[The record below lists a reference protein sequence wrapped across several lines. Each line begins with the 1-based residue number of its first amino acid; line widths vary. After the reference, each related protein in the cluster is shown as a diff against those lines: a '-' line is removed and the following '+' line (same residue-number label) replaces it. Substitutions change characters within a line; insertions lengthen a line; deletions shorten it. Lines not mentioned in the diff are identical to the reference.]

1 VGVPDDIVSLTSARG
16 FDDTVARLLE
26 ILGSKG
32 MRIFDVID
40 QREEA
45 RHVGLD
51 LRPTTLVLFGNP
63 VAGTPIMQSFP
74 LSALDLPLK
83 ILIWSDDEATHV
95 SYHSSQAMAAR
106 YGLGDLAANISGVEA
121 LACAVVSA

>member
-1 VGVPDDIVSLTSARG
+1 VGVPGDIVSTTSPRG
-16 FDDTVARLLE
+16 FDETVARLLE
-26 ILGSKG
+26 LLGSKG
-32 MRIFDVID
+32 MKVFDVID

-51 LRPTTLVLFGNP
+51 LRPTTLVLFGSP

-83 ILIWSDDEATHV
+83 ILIWSDDVATYV
-95 SYHSSQAMAAR
+95 SYRSPQAIAAQH
-106 YGLGDLAANISGVEA
+106 GLGDLAANISGIEA
-121 LACAVVSA
+121 VVTAVVSE

>member
-1 VGVPDDIVSLTSARG
+1 MSVPDDIVSKTSPWG
-16 FDDTVARLLE
+16 FDETVARLLE
-26 ILGSKG
+26 VLGSKG
-32 MRIFDVID
+32 MKVFDVID

-51 LRPTTLVLFGNP
+51 LRPTTLVLFGSP

-83 ILIWSDDEATHV
+83 ILVWGDDQATHV
-95 SYHSSQAMAAR
+95 SYYSPQAIAAR
-106 YGLGDLAANISGVEA
+106 HGLGDLVANISGIET
-121 LACAVVSA
+121 LASAVVSQ

>member
-1 VGVPDDIVSLTSARG
+1 VGVPSGIVSKTSPRG
-16 FDDTVARLLE
+16 FDETVARLLE
-26 ILGSKG
+26 LLGSKG
-32 MRIFDVID
+32 MKVFDVID

-63 VAGTPIMQSFP
+63 VAGTPIMQAFP

-83 ILIWSDDEATHV
+83 ILIWSDDAATHV
-95 SYHSSQAMAAR
+95 SYDSPQAIAAQH
-106 YGLGDLAANISGVEA
+106 GLGDLVANISGIEA
-121 LACAVVSA
+121 LVTAVVSE